1 MRNISYA
8 QAISEALVQAIT
20 RDRRVFIIGEG
31 VDDPKGIFGTTLE
44 AHKRFPKR
52 VLDMPLSE
60 EGMTGMCVG
69 AALVGMRPI
78 MVHARCDFLLV
89 CMNQIINHAAKW
101 QFMCGG
107 KVPLTIRAII
117 GRGWGQGAQHSQN
130 LSAIFAY
137 VPGLKVVAP
146 ANAYDAK
153 GLLISAINED
163 SPVIFIEHRW
173 LYSKSGPVPEK
184 FYSVPLGRGKVVKKG
199 KDITVVA
206 ISYMVIEAEKA
217 AEELQRDGID
227 VEIIDPRT
235 LKPLDEKLI
244 FQSVKKTGRLVV
256 ADLDWPICSLGAEI
270 SARVTENIFQHLKA
284 PVARV
289 NLPDLPTP
297 TSWKLEEIYYPD
309 YRDIVLAVKKVMT
322 GKNKI
327 VSRKITRMSPEMKKF
342 TGPF

>member
-1 MRNISYA
+1 MRKIIYA
-8 QAISEALVQAIT
+8 QAISEALVQAAA
-20 RDRRVFIIGEG
+20 RDRSVFIVGEG
-31 VDDPKGIFGTTLE
+31 VDDPKGVFGTTLE
-44 AHKRFPKR
+44 VYKRFPKR

-69 AALVGMRPI
+69 AALAGMRPV

-107 KVPLTIRAII
+107 KVPLTIRTII

-137 VPGLKVVAP
+137 APGLKVVAP

-173 LYSKSGPVPEK
+173 LHNKAGAVPEK
-184 FYSVPLGRGKVVKKG
+184 FYSVPLGKGSIVKRG
-199 KDITVVA
+199 KDITLVA
-206 ISYMVIEAEKA
+206 ISYMVYEAEKA
-217 AEELQRDGID
+217 AEILKKEGID

-244 FQSVKKTGRLVV
+244 FKSVKKTGRLVI

-270 SARVTENIFQHLKA
+270 SARVTENIFQYLKA

-297 TSWKLEEIYYPD
+297 TSWRLEEFYYPD
-309 YRDIVLAVKKVMT
+309 YKDIILAVKKIIT
-322 GKNKI
+322 GKKVLLNHKTKSAKDQF
-327 VSRKITRMSPEMKKF
+327 V
-342 TGPF
+342 GPF